1 MVAQTLER
9 AEGGKGNVKGLFKTM
24 FYVIKTLLHWN
35 TFCYIWAKVE
45 GTVKRRRR
53 RRRRT

>member
-45 GTVKRRRR
+45 GTVKRRRT
-53 RRRRT
+53 RT